1 LNRCPALQ
9 RLQAGHPSPDF
20 DSRTACIFGGVFGTS
35 ASAPPAEPCPCLVLV
50 HAASTCRATARTG
63 SGKRRK
69 PCTTHEIQ
77 NTASV
82 DESRRGS
89 KTGTN
94 RWPRGRHRPVQMQQ
108 PRRQWCGHGRS
119 SRACRSSRPEKKGSE
134 EGRRRRRMR
143 GRGQR
148 ERRGRGT
155 ARGEARL
162 RGWATT
168 APRRNA

>member
-1 LNRCPALQ
+1 MTPG
-9 RLQAGHPSPDF
+9 RLAFSVV
-20 DSRTACIFGGVFGTS
+20 C
-35 ASAPPAEPCPCLVLV
+35 SAPLLAPHRRSPAPASSLMV
-50 HAASTCRATARTG
+50 HAASTCPDGPTSGMSARARIG
-63 SGKRRK
+63 SGERRK

-134 EGRRRRRMR
+134 EGRRRRRMQR

-148 ERRGRGT
+148 RRRGRGT

-162 RGWATT
+162 RGWAT